1 MSKLADFLTKH
12 KIDPRRVLAAS
23 KHLEGLRPEDR
34 KVRLARINAKNG
46 VDSAKELAAQKRRS
60 GRAVSGPALRKAL
73 AGGALPRRARGRLL
87 RAVNAVLSHK
97 SKSEA
102 KPADLF

>member
-1 MSKLADFLTKH
+1 MSKLGDFLTKH
-12 KIDPRRVLAAS
+12 KLDPRRVLAAS
-23 KHLEGLRPEDR
+23 KNLEALRPEDR
-34 KVRLARINAKNG
+34 KIRLARVNVKAG
-46 VDSAKELAAQKRRS
+46 VDAAKELAAQKRRS

-73 AGGALPRRARGRLL
+73 AGGKLPRRARGRLL

-97 SKSEA
+97 SKTEA